1 MHAGLFYDKEFS
13 YIEVLCQKRYIF
25 ACRNAHV
32 ANKWVVYLIQGAIHA
47 NYIENLLKQD
57 PTDLNQTCFEQTS
70 DVIRIIL
77 LALSHLPPRRLN

>member
-1 MHAGLFYDKEFS
+1 MQVYFMIKNSPTLKYFLQINLAINFQQWQ
-13 YIEVLCQKRYIF
+13 VLCQKRYIF

-57 PTDLNQTCFEQTS
+57 ITADISQTCFEQTL
-70 DVIRIIL
+70 DV
-77 LALSHLPPRRLN
+77 